1 MELFQ
6 YEYMIRAMI
15 VGLVLAVVI
24 PAMGVVIVNRRLAM
38 IGDALSHVSLA
49 GVMFGLLVGINPILG
64 AIITCAVAALSME
77 WIRRRFPSYGEISTA
92 VIMSTGVGLASI
104 LSGFVK
110 GGANFESFLF
120 GTIVAI
126 TDFEF
131 YMILAVS
138 AAVVLFLILNY
149 KKLLYL
155 SFDSISARLAGIR
168 ADRLSGLFVLL
179 TGLTVAISART
190 VGVLI
195 ISSLL
200 VLPVSCALQLKLSYK
215 KTHLASVLF
224 GILFTEGGLILS
236 YYLGLKPGGSI
247 VLLGVVTL
255 VVLLIKKQLAGAE
268 K

>member
-6 YEYMIRAMI
+6 YDYMIRAMI
-15 VGLVLAVVI
+15 VGLVLSVVI

-64 AIITCAVAALSME
+64 AIIICAVAALSME

-131 YMILAVS
+131 YMILLVS
-138 AAVVLFLILNY
+138 AAVVLFLLLNY

-168 ADRLSGLFVLL
+168 GDRLSGLFVLL

-215 KTHLASVLF
+215 KTHVASVLF

-247 VLLGVVTL
+247 VLIGVATL
-255 VVLLIKKQLAGAE
+255 IVLLIKKQLAGPE

>member
-15 VGLVLAVVI
+15 VGLVLSVVI

-64 AIITCAVAALSME
+64 AIITCALAALSME

-131 YMILAVS
+131 YMILVVS
-138 AAVVLFLILNY
+138 AAVVLFLLLNY

-168 ADRLSGLFVLL
+168 CDRLSGLFVLL

-215 KTHLASVLF
+215 KTHVASVLF

-247 VLLGVVTL
+247 VLLGVATL
-255 VVLLIKKQLAGAE
+255 IVLLVKKQLAGAE

>member
-1 MELFQ
+1 MALFQ
-6 YEYMIRAMI
+6 YDYMIRAMV
-15 VGLVLAVVI
+15 VGLLLSIVI

-49 GVMFGLLVGINPILG
+49 GVMFGLLIGINPILG
-64 AIITCAVAALSME
+64 AIITCAAAALSME

-138 AAVVLFLILNY
+138 CGVVLFLIYNY
-149 KKLLYL
+149 RKLLYL
-155 SFDSISARLAGIR
+155 SFDSISARLAGIHV
-168 ADRLSGLFVLL
+168 DRLSGIFVLL

-215 KTHLASVLF
+215 KTHVAAIFF
-224 GILFTEGGLILS
+224 GILFTEGGLALS

-247 VLLGVVTL
+247 VLFGVAML
-255 VVLLIKKQLAGAE
+255 VILLAKNQLTGAE

>member
-6 YEYMIRAMI
+6 YDYMIRAMI
-15 VGLVLAVVI
+15 VGLVLSVVI

-64 AIITCAVAALSME
+64 AIITCALAALSME

-138 AAVVLFLILNY
+138 LAVVVFLVLNY
-149 KKLLYL
+149 RKLLYL
-155 SFDSISARLAGIR
+155 SFDGISARLAGIR

-215 KTHLASVLF
+215 KTHVAAILF
-224 GILFTEGGLILS
+224 GVFFTEAGLVLS

-247 VLLGVVTL
+247 VMLGVATL
-255 VVLLIKKQLAGAE
+255 MVLMAKRQVAGAE